1 MPPNPNH
8 DEDDFSLFW
17 CACRQLF
24 SVSESGVYNS
34 DDDDDE
40 DDGDDD
46 DDAVDN
52 NDDNSSADRSVWV
65 KVSSLSAA
73 GDSD

>member
-24 SVSESGVYNS
+24 SVSESGVYSS
-34 DDDDDE
+34 D
-40 DDGDDD
+40 DDD